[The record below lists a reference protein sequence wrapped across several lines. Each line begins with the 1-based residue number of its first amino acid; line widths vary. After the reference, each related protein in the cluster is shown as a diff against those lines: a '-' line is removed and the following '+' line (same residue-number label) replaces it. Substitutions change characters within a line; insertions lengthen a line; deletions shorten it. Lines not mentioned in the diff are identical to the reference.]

1 MPRILDNGDIS
12 LPCNVAY
19 VVKKIEGFDSKACSA
34 DVALTTIMRIK
45 CTDLEDRE
53 EVMKF
58 LEEKLKARINEVEH
72 KIVDKCF
79 KIQRTKS
86 QDCKENDKDMV

>member
-1 MPRILDNGDIS
+1 
-12 LPCNVAY
+12 
-19 VVKKIEGFDSKACSA
+19 
-34 DVALTTIMRIK
+34 MRIK

-72 KIVDKCF
+72 KIFDKCF
-79 KIQRTKS
+79 KI
-86 QDCKENDKDMV
+86 